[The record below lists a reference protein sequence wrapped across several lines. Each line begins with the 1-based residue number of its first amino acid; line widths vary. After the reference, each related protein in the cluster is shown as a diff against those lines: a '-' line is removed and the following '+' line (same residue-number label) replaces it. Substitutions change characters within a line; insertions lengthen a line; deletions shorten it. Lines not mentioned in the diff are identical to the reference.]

1 MSVFRGSVLLVLLMA
16 AAPMARAGGGECGDQ
31 ALLSVTCSRASAF
44 VQVHVANCR
53 KLGKLVMEVR
63 DQQGRVLYHEEG
75 KAFSGELVRRLDK
88 GQLPRGTH
96 VLSIAARDLSL
107 SQPFTV
113 E

>member
-1 MSVFRGSVLLVLLMA
+1 MAGFRSSVMMVLLMA
-16 AAPMARAGGGECGDQ
+16 AAPKALAEGGGCDDQ
-31 ALLSVTCSRASAF
+31 ARLSVTCSRASAF
-44 VQVHVANCR
+44 VQVHLANCR
-53 KLGKLVMEVR
+53 KLGKLVLEVR

-107 SQPFTV
+107 AQPFTV